1 MPETLRLDPGEWI
14 IREVKRHVN
23 RIGLVKHLRQSLA
36 QKDWTSFVE
45 IYGLPG
51 VVVIAPPKMP
61 ADKEREYRDA
71 ADIVSEGGSGYLPH
85 GASICTSLGPRGDSP
100 FADFLRFL
108 TEQLVLAGTGG
119 LLTMLTASGSGTL
132 AGQAHQET
140 FRQIAR
146 SEARRISEV
155 FQKQFDAE
163 VLRREFPG
171 QPVRAYF
178 ELAANEEP
186 EVGELIDHA
195 LRLHQAGFA
204 MDARQLG
211 EKTGYRINGLEA
223 SSNPG
228 RANG

>member
-1 MPETLRLDPGEWI
+1 
-14 IREVKRHVN
+14 
-23 RIGLVKHLRQSLA
+23 
-36 QKDWTSFVE
+36 
-45 IYGLPG
+45 
-51 VVVIAPPKMP
+51 
-61 ADKEREYRDA
+61 
-71 ADIVSEGGSGYLPH
+71 
-85 GASICTSLGPRGDSP
+85 
-100 FADFLRFL
+100 
-108 TEQLVLAGTGG
+108 
-119 LLTMLTASGSGTL
+119 MLTASGSGTL